1 MFWDRMNSQFGEA
14 YAASVAKDHV
24 LAAIG
29 GRTVY
34 QALADGVD
42 AKAIWLAVCD
52 AFDVPG
58 NLR

>member
-1 MFWDRMNSQFGEA
+1 MFWEQMNSQFGEA
-14 YAASVAKDHV
+14 YAASVATDHV

-29 GRTVY
+29 GRTVN

-42 AKAIWLAVCD
+42 AKTIWLAVCD